1 MSEFLEFQG
10 VSKRFGAIQAVDK
23 VSLEIKK
30 GEFFSLLGPDN
41 GTRIRIRE
49 EIKTAK

>member
-30 GEFFSLLGPDN
+30 GEFFSLLDPDN
-41 GTRIRIRE
+41 E
-49 EIKTAK
+49 KWVKVWDEIKAAK